1 MWDETGEGD
10 RQRAGG
16 RGGTMTEDLYHDIIL
31 DHYRSPRNRS
41 SQLEAADVHVHHNNP
56 LCGDELDL
64 RLRVVSDGG
73 EPAIDVVVYDGEG
86 CSISMASASAMTEAV
101 AGRDLVDADD
111 LAENFRSMMHG
122 DPVKREDDLLDGIAF
137 QGVAKF
143 PVRVKCA
150 LLGWMALRD
159 AISTFQQGGA
169 THHVTHEEP
178 TL

>member
-1 MWDETGEGD
+1 
-10 RQRAGG
+10 
-16 RGGTMTEDLYHDIIL
+16 MTEDLYHDIIL

-41 SQLEAADVHVHHNNP
+41 AQLEGADVHVHHNNP

-64 RLRVVSDGG
+64 RLRVTNDGG
-73 EPAIDVVVYDGEG
+73 DPSIDVVVYDGEG

-101 AGRDLVDADD
+101 TGRDLGDADD
-111 LAENFRSMMHG
+111 LAESFRMMMHG
-122 DPVKREDDLLDGIAF
+122 DPIKREDDLLDGIAF

-159 AISTFQQGGA
+159 AISTYQQGEA
-169 THHVTHEEP
+169 THRVTHEEP